1 MGGDYRI
8 GALADIGSLPG
19 EIVKMFWIGFTYGA
33 GVLIAAEVIIIVL
46 MIVVENRGR
55 GKW

>member
-1 MGGDYRI
+1 
-8 GALADIGSLPG
+8 
-19 EIVKMFWIGFTYGA
+19 MFWIGFTYGA

-46 MIVVENRGR
+46 MIVAENRGR